1 MKRIVVAATILGSLL
16 ASISPSL
23 AQRSGDPNIGHFY
36 MARQQIDIIDDAPA
50 VQDRRTQPAPPGAA
64 GAGAGMPAK
73 PIALPKAGWVP
84 YSSSLPTGMSNGLPK
99 VVNGVP
105 PKMPQAPAVNPNMAK
120 AGAYKNKAKAPAA
133 QVHSGPTSAKT
144 YAPYKGYG
152 AAPTTTAASV
162 PVNSGSSGGTSTAV
176 SGSLLHWRRT
186 GH

>member
-1 MKRIVVAATILGSLL
+1 MKRIVVAATILTGLL

-50 VQDRRTQPAPPGAA
+50 VQDRRTQPGPPGAA
-64 GAGAGMPAK
+64 AGSAGMPAR
-73 PIALPKAGWVP
+73 PIPLPKAGWQP

-105 PKMPQAPAVNPNMAK
+105 PKMPAAPALNPKMGK
-120 AGAYKNKAKAPAA
+120 AGAYKNKSKSPGT
-133 QVHSGPTSAKT
+133 QVSSGPSTPKT

-152 AAPTTTAASV
+152 ASPTSTAASV
-162 PVNSGSSGGTSTAV
+162 PVSSGSSGGSSTAV